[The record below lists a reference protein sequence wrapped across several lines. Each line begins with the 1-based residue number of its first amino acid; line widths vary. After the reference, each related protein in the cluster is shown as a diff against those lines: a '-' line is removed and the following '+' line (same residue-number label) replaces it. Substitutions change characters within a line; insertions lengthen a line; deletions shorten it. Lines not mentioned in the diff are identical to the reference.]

1 MNVFNMISS
10 FFDNESYRK
19 NPLPQNLSKDQFAAI
34 NIGAINAEQ
43 TEYYCDSLSTG
54 SSVEDIKENLS
65 DYYDITDRES
75 ALETLEWLFASGHR
89 VYFDLIKGAIS
100 GRETQIDG
108 SGLDE
113 DDIARIKEYIS
124 NLQESLGDLIGYDFI
139 KLKQPADLYQQS
151 IAAWDMG
158 RLVLVTRCCFDA
170 GYISDE
176 EAWHYIFNARHLSQE
191 SYISW
196 EDFASG
202 YVIGRAMWSG
212 NTMSLSGIIAIT
224 QGLLKDEESPWKQC
238 AF

>member
-54 SSVEDIKENLS
+54 SSVED
-65 DYYDITDRES
+65 
-75 ALETLEWLFASGHR
+75 
-89 VYFDLIKGAIS
+89 
-100 GRETQIDG
+100 
-108 SGLDE
+108 
-113 DDIARIKEYIS
+113 IKEYIS

-212 NTMSLSGIIAIT
+212 NTMSLIGIIAIT